1 MHGESLICFFIQHW
15 RGSRQGP
22 GTDLEARNVSVHCST
37 NHTSSRVLSLSC
49 HRCKQSIPVKSHLA
63 ERQTINDLNGSTLW
77 QQMRKTPRA
86 SWLPKYVHVMAE
98 HNSHK
103 SDLIIECTDWRGMGG
118 ANAKHAQQHA
128 HCTWS
133 TSSEKE
139 SGVPPR
145 AATSANSSVKQC
157 DKALRNSPSDYR
169 LARLHHLQGETDI
182 NKHVISQSEHL
193 IMLIRFPLWL
203 AQFNLKIKMLKP
215 HGTSTRKHKFT

>member
-1 MHGESLICFFIQHW
+1 M
-15 RGSRQGP
+15 
-22 GTDLEARNVSVHCST
+22 AT
-37 NHTSSRVLSLSC
+37 NA
-49 HRCKQSIPVKSHLA
+49 KK
-63 ERQTINDLNGSTLW
+63 
-77 QQMRKTPRA
+77 PRA

-103 SDLIIECTDWRGMGG
+103 KDLIIECTDWRGSGG
-118 ANAKHAQQHA
+118 ELMQSMHSNMLIAHDQQVVKRNLKCLH
-128 HCTWS
+128 
-133 TSSEKE
+133 
-139 SGVPPR
+139 G
-145 AATSANSSVKQC
+145 AATSANSSAKQR

-169 LARLHHLQGETDI
+169 LARLHHPQGETDI